1 MKTFKE
7 YLSESV
13 KTYPFRI
20 KIAGNVTTEDEG
32 FIKYAL
38 DKFSIAEFK
47 KVGKTPIQSLPLDF
61 PKVRNAEVTVF
72 EVSTH
77 YPTTPQELTDKLLMC
92 LKRPL
97 EEIVVRNP
105 NEPLEEY
112 QAPREKRKGA
122 LLNDGE
128 MSEAV
133 SQPFDSFWGTNYNA
147 QFLKQLHADAEA
159 RRKARGEEIPGG
171 TADEVMKHPGQ
182 TLNDFPQNNNS
193 PIQQSDYDPR
203 KK

>member
-7 YLSESV
+7 YLSESI

-20 KIAGNVTTEDEG
+20 KIAGAVTAEDEG
-32 FIKYAL
+32 SIKYAL
-38 DKFSIAEFK
+38 EKFSIAEFK

-112 QAPREKRKGA
+112 QAPREKMESP
-122 LLNDGE
+122 LLLDPNYK
-128 MSEAV
+128 EAS
-133 SQPFDSFWGTNYNA
+133 SQSMDSFWGTNYNA
-147 QFLKQLHADAEA
+147 QFLKQLHSDAEA

-171 TADEVMKHPGQ
+171 KADEVMKNPGQ
-182 TLNDFPQNNNS
+182 TLNDFPQNNTS

>member
-20 KIAGNVTTEDEG
+20 KIAGDVTTEDEG
-32 FIKYAL
+32 SIKCML
-38 DKFSIAEFK
+38 EKFSIAEFK
-47 KVGKTPIQSLPLDF
+47 KVGKTPIQALPLDF
-61 PKVRNAEVTVF
+61 PKVRNAEVTVY

-77 YPTTPQELTDKLLMC
+77 YPTTPQELSEKLTMC

-112 QAPREKRKGA
+112 QAPREKMESP
-122 LLNDGE
+122 LLNDPNYKEAGDVKGE
-128 MSEAV
+128 
-133 SQPFDSFWGTNYNA
+133 SFWGTNYNA
-147 QFLKQLHADAEA
+147 QFLKQLHSDAEA
-159 RRKARGEEIPGG
+159 RRKARGEVIPQGDQAMM
-171 TADEVMKHPGQ
+171 TCEDPDVKSI
-182 TLNDFPQNNNS
+182 L
-193 PIQQSDYDPR
+193 QQAPDPR